1 LTQLHTFTTGKL
13 GLLKNIQVY
22 DITRNHQNTVLKC
35 HSDMFEDDKINAC
48 FQYDVTKYFIQL
60 SVSVFVGWLD

>member
-1 LTQLHTFTTGKL
+1 
-13 GLLKNIQVY
+13 
-22 DITRNHQNTVLKC
+22 VLKC